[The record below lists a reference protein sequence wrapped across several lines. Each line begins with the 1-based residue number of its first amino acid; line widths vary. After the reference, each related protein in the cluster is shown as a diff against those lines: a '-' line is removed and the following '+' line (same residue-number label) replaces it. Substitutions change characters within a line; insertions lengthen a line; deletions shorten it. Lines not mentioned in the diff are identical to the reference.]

1 VKSECIYGPN
11 DLARVAKRLK
21 ALDCKSINR
30 EFKSHRALQ
39 SSCPICVC
47 LNAAVYI
54 RGRVWHPDHKT
65 IVLNEW
71 HRVMMNTE
79 GQALGA
85 RTVVF
90 LD

>member
-1 VKSECIYGPN
+1 
-11 DLARVAKRLK
+11 LTRR
-21 ALDCKSINR
+21 
-30 EFKSHRALQ
+30 
-39 SSCPICVC
+39 
-47 LNAAVYI
+47 NAAVYV

-71 HRVMMNTE
+71 HRVMMNAE

>member
-1 VKSECIYGPN
+1 M
-11 DLARVAKRLK
+11 RL
-21 ALDCKSINR
+21 
-30 EFKSHRALQ
+30 
-39 SSCPICVC
+39 SCRDITN
-47 LNAAVYI
+47 LTRRNAAVYV

-79 GQALGA
+79 GQALGG